1 MTWPPIAIASQ
12 PVGSTMAAHLHN
24 AAIEKKHSIF
34 AEIASINSEVDS
46 AAREY
51 LMEHRPSVPRHWD
64 LEADVVVVGFG
75 AAGVAASVTAHDLGA
90 EVVILEKAPE
100 GEEGGNTRVAG
111 QGYLN
116 TSSAEEAAA
125 YLTAL
130 CGPYTVP
137 ETMVRVWAE
146 EVCRNNDWLESLGGD
161 PREHQHPPVGI
172 EFPDLPGSGCV
183 HKFHDGPTYGYS
195 FTWKRFESLVK
206 QRPIRVLYQ
215 TPARELIQHDVTK
228 EILGVRA
235 QRRDEAIYVKARKA
249 VVLTCGG
256 FENNQEMIRNYL
268 PGIPY
273 CYTSGSPYN
282 EGDGI
287 VMALSVGAD
296 LWHMNNY
303 AGPSMALKVPE
314 VRTTFSMQALH
325 YSKKIPGGMIVVGP
339 DAKRFT
345 DEKYKTRHGKIPV
358 NGRWLPLSTP
368 CPMFMIFDH
377 TLFSAGPLYDK
388 HPSHGWTQIIE
399 RYEWSGDNSAELTK
413 GWVRTAG
420 SIASLA
426 GLLGLDA
433 TGLAE
438 TVGRWNRYCETG
450 HDPDFGRTLM
460 LAPIGDPPFY
470 AVELSPSMLN
480 TQGGPRRNEKG
491 QIVRPDGTPIAR
503 LYSAGELGSIYSY
516 LYQGTG
522 NIGECL
528 AFGRVSG
535 RNAAAERPWE

>member
-1 MTWPPIAIASQ
+1 MP
-12 PVGSTMAAHLHN
+12 HN
-24 AAIEKKHSIF
+24 
-34 AEIASINSEVDS
+34 
-46 AAREY
+46 
-51 LMEHRPSVPRHWD
+51 WD
-64 LEADVVVVGFG
+64 IEADVVVVGFG
-75 AAGVAASVTAHDLGA
+75 AAGMAAAVTAHDLGA
-90 EVVILEKAPE
+90 KVVILEKAPQ

-116 TSSAEEAAA
+116 TSSVEQAIA

-137 ETMVRVWAE
+137 EAMVRVWSE
-146 EVCRNNDWLESLGGD
+146 EMCQNNAWLQGLGGD
-161 PREHQHPPVGI
+161 PQEHQHPPVGI
-172 EFPDLPGSGCV
+172 EFPDLPGAECV

-195 FTWKRFESLVK
+195 YTWKLFERLVR
-206 QRPIRVLYQ
+206 QRPIPILYE
-215 TPARELIQHDVTK
+215 TPGRELIQHDTTR

-235 QRRDEAIYVKARKA
+235 QRGNQSIAVKARKA

-256 FENNQEMIRNYL
+256 FENNQQMIRDYL

-287 VMALSVGAD
+287 TMAMSVGAD

-314 VRTTFSMQALH
+314 IRTSLSMQALH
-325 YSKKIPGGMIVVGP
+325 YSKQPPGGMIVVGP
-339 DAKRFT
+339 DGRRFC
-345 DEKYKTRHGKIPV
+345 DEKFKTRHGKIPV

-377 TLFSAGPLYDK
+377 TMFASGPLYDG
-388 HPSHGWTQIIE
+388 HPSHGWTQIVE
-399 RYEWSGDNSAELTK
+399 RYEWSEDNSAELTK
-413 GWVRTAG
+413 GWIKKAD
-420 SIASLA
+420 SLA
-426 GLLGLDA
+426 GLATQIDLDA
-433 TGLAE
+433 AALSGA
-438 TVGRWNRYCETG
+438 VGRWNRYCDAG
-450 HDPDFGRTLM
+450 HDDEFGRTLM
-460 LAPIGDPPFY
+460 LEPIAAGPFY
-470 AVELSPSMLN
+470 AIELSPSMLN

-491 QIVRPDGTPIAR
+491 QIVRPDGSPIPR

-535 RNAAAERPWE
+535 RNAAAETAWE

>member
-1 MTWPPIAIASQ
+1 MTQ
-12 PVGSTMAAHLHN
+12 P
-24 AAIEKKHSIF
+24 
-34 AEIASINSEVDS
+34 DS
-46 AAREY
+46 
-51 LMEHRPSVPRHWD
+51 WD
-64 LEADVVVVGFG
+64 IEADVVVVGFG

-90 EVVILEKAPE
+90 KTVILEKAPE
-100 GEEGGNTRVAG
+100 GEHGGNTRVAG

-116 TSSAEEAAA
+116 TSDAVDAAA

-137 ETMVRVWAE
+137 ETMIRVWADE
-146 EVCRNNDWLESLGGD
+146 MGRNNDWLQSLGGD
-161 PREHQHPPVGI
+161 PQEHQHQPVGI
-172 EFPDLPGSGCV
+172 EFPDLPGAFST

-195 FTWKRFESLVK
+195 YTWKRFESLVL
-206 QRPIRVLYQ
+206 QRPIHILYE
-215 TPARELIQHDVTK
+215 TPGRTLIQDENTK
-228 EILGVRA
+228 NIIGVRA
-235 QRRDEAIYVKARKA
+235 ERGEKSIYVKARKG

-287 VMALSVGAD
+287 TMAMSVGAD

-314 VRTTFSMQALH
+314 VRTSFSMQALH
-325 YSKKIPGGMIVVGP
+325 YSKEQPGGMIVVGP
-339 DAKRFT
+339 DARRFC

-368 CPMFMIFDH
+368 CPMYMVFDH
-377 TLFSAGPLYDK
+377 RLFAAGPLYDA
-388 HPSHGWTQIIE
+388 HPSHGWTQIVE
-399 RYEWSGDNSAELTK
+399 KYDWSANNSRELAK
-413 GWVRTAG
+413 GWIKRADSVAAL
-420 SIASLA
+420 ASA
-426 GLLGLDA
+426 IGLDA
-433 TGLAE
+433 TTLADSIA
-438 TVGRWNRYCETG
+438 RWNRACDAGQDAE
-450 HDPDFGRTLM
+450 FGRKLM
-460 LAPIGDPPFY
+460 MHPIAEPPFY
-470 AVELSPSMLN
+470 AIELSPSMLN
-480 TQGGPRRNEKG
+480 TQGGPRRNEKA
-491 QIVRPDGTPIAR
+491 QIVRPDGTPVPR

-528 AFGRVSG
+528 AFGRIAG
-535 RNAAAERPWE
+535 RNAAAETPWG